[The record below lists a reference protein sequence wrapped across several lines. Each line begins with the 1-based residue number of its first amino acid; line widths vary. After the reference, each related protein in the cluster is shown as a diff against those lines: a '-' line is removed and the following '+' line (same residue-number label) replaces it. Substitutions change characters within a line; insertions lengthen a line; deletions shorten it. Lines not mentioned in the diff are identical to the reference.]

1 MHRHKQDASPTER
14 IVITAERMIRRH
26 GFRKT
31 TIADIASE
39 ALMSPANV
47 YRFFG
52 SKDEV
57 RQAVISRMLVRHY
70 QLAGPLLQLPQSP
83 SARVRRLLRLSRAMT
98 LRLFRQEP
106 HLFELVVLAI
116 RSGWEV
122 LDQHIEIMIGALEA
136 TVDEGMAR
144 GEFRR
149 QDARKAASSL
159 LWTTAV
165 LWHPVLI
172 AGELKGARTRAV
184 RNRTLRA
191 DRLRTYAARRNSAGR
206 RSDRNPLGI

>member
-1 MHRHKQDASPTER
+1 MER
-14 IVITAERMIRRH
+14 IVVTAERLIRRH

-57 RQAVISRMLVRHY
+57 RQAVLSRMLVRHY

-98 LRLFRQEP
+98 LRLFRQE
-106 HLFELVVLAI
+106 
-116 RSGWEV
+116 RSHRTPNVG
-122 LDQHIEIMIGALEA
+122 GA
-136 TVDEGMAR
+136 
-144 GEFRR
+144 
-149 QDARKAASSL
+149 
-159 LWTTAV
+159 
-165 LWHPVLI
+165 
-172 AGELKGARTRAV
+172 
-184 RNRTLRA
+184 
-191 DRLRTYAARRNSAGR
+191 
-206 RSDRNPLGI
+206 